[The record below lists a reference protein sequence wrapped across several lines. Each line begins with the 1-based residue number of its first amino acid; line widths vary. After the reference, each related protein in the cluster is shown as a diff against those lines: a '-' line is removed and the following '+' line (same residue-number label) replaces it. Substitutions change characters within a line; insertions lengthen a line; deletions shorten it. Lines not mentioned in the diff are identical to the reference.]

1 MASGIQIDI
10 NVNLKKFHN
19 EISDQRSWVEKSTE
33 KFVRQG
39 GEVIAGNA
47 RKQFIGGKEAQA
59 TETWRSDA
67 WPIPT
72 RRTGAL
78 QRSIR
83 VVSVRKEGS
92 VYVSQTGPTVKYGRR
107 VELGYTGTGHFPY
120 YTTRP
125 FPFLQPGLEQSH
137 DQLTRLY
144 ADLVT
149 AAQTH

>member
-1 MASGIQIDI
+1 MASGIE
-10 NVNLKKFHN
+10 VNGIGKFDAG
-19 EISDQRSWVEKSTE
+19 IQAQKRKVDAATE

-59 TETWRSDA
+59 TDAWRSDA
-67 WPIPT
+67 WPVPT
-72 RRTGAL
+72 RRTGNL

-83 VVSVRKEGS
+83 VTYVGRQGS
-92 VYVSQTGPTVKYGRR
+92 SWVSQTGPTVKYGRR

-149 AAQTH
+149 AAQTI

>member
-1 MASGIQIDI
+1 VDAA
-10 NVNLKKFHN
+10 
-19 EISDQRSWVEKSTE
+19 TE

-59 TETWRSDA
+59 TDAWRSDA
-67 WPIPT
+67 WPVPT
-72 RRTGAL
+72 RRTGNL

-83 VVSVRKEGS
+83 VTYVGRQGS
-92 VYVSQTGPTVKYGRR
+92 SWVSQTGPTVKYGRR

-125 FPFLQPGLEQSH
+125 FPFLQPGLEQSQ
-137 DQLTRLY
+137 DQLQRLY

-149 AAQTH
+149 AAQTL